1 MKYTDE
7 QKEHIIHCFDS
18 FCKTVIRYKAYNLHD
33 IHKRDNARYISF
45 ESIAG
50 GHISECGECDIYP
63 VLQYHFEAFG
73 YVFSVN
79 DSRLGKALAQ
89 LDKKKRDI
97 ILMYYFGG
105 MNLSQISRELY
116 KAHSSI
122 SYIHVCALRQL
133 RRIMEADGEKI

>member
-18 FCKTVIRYKAYNLHD
+18 FCKTVIRYKAYSLHD

-45 ESIAG
+45 ESIADY
-50 GHISECGECDIYP
+50 ISEYGECDIYP

-73 YVFSVN
+73 YAFSVN
-79 DSRLGKALAQ
+79 DYRLGKALAQ

-105 MNLSQISRELY
+105 MNLSQISRELF

-122 SYIHVCALRQL
+122 SYIHVRALRQL
-133 RRIMEADGEKI
+133 RKIMEAGNEKI